1 MSDPAMKSAAVEE
14 IRQISATADPD
25 AMQSPIRRF
34 AASFWLNYLFW
45 HVEHFPWMVRKAKWF
60 FLWFAVRF
68 SHVLRKSTAMN
79 ARRIYGRE
87 LSPAEAQKFTTA
99 VVSSFY
105 DFIFDIGQAL
115 KTPTERLIDRIESVQ
130 GSENYDAARAMKKG
144 AIVATAHIGSFEAA
158 TASLLQHDRK
168 IHVVFKRDLMDRF
181 EIIRA
186 ALRKHLGVIEAP
198 IDDGWTVWMRLRN
211 ALLADEVVML
221 QADRVL
227 PGQKGVKTP
236 FLHGHLLL
244 PTGPI
249 KLAVA
254 TGAPIVPVF
263 SIRTA
268 EGKIRIFVEPAI
280 VVGEGDAEFHRALQ
294 HIAKVLEKYIG
305 QFAEQWLMV
314 QPAFC
319 EDAMEGM

>member
-1 MSDPAMKSAAVEE
+1 MKGAAVEE
-14 IRQISATADPD
+14 IRQIAASGAPEA
-25 AMQSPIRRF
+25 SRSRVRRF

-45 HVEHFPWMVRKAKWF
+45 HAEHLPWIVRKTKWF
-60 FLWFAVRF
+60 YLWFALRY
-68 SHVLRKSTAMN
+68 SKVLRNSTATN

-87 LSPAEAQKFTTA
+87 LSATEAEQFTRG
-99 VVSSFY
+99 VVSNFY
-105 DFIFDIGQAL
+105 DFIYDVGQAL
-115 KTPTERLIDRIESVQ
+115 HAPPQKLLERIEAVE
-130 GSENYDAARAMKKG
+130 GGENYNVARAMKKG
-144 AIVATAHIGSFEAA
+144 AIIATAHIGSFEAA

-168 IHVVFKRDLMDRF
+168 IHVVFKRDAMDRF
-181 EIIRA
+181 EGIRA

-198 IDDGWTVWMRLRN
+198 IDEGWTVWMRLRD

-227 PGQKGVKTP
+227 PGQKGVKCP

-249 KLAVA
+249 KLAMA

-263 SIRTA
+263 SIRTKR
-268 EGKIRIFVEPAI
+268 GKIRIFVEPAI
-280 VVGEGDAEFHRALQ
+280 NVAAGDDGF
-294 HIAKVLEKYIG
+294 HIALGQIAAVLEKYISRYP
-305 QFAEQWLMV
+305 EQWLMV

-319 EDAMEGM
+319 EDAMEEA